1 MYINLF
7 KSGPAKVYT
16 LRGKYRQFFLRV
28 TAENVDEFISTNLI
42 VKTDKVMDVVVEAVR
57 VI

>member
-1 MYINLF
+1 
-7 KSGPAKVYT
+7 VYT

-28 TAENVDEFISTNLI
+28 TSDNVDHCISANLR
-42 VKTDKVMDVVVEAVR
+42 VSLERTLNVVVELVGIFLCICLRR